1 MKLTA
6 EHEKRLRGWIGGR
19 GDDVFPLFHAL
30 ITSCVQIKPRG
41 ALRVAFNP
49 LFIASRWCSATFLS
63 CWCLHYDGNEFTQTL
78 WRCQTRRKTFFQQNS
93 IPCWK
98 WKLFNAFAFPWDD
111 FKDKKLLSLI
121 VLEKKQR
128 KKLIRNPRRRFHF
141 RWRWRGNISFFVE
154 HPTSCRVP
162 GIMEILLF
170 SISTLWSHFDVV
182 QEGWGWEKKH
192 VSRSEGGHLPNS
204 THKMEQRAEPN
215 HAQIKVE
222 VLCNVKER
230 KMKKNVAEPKKV
242 SPKINGWMKGK
253 IPMAFVWDYQNEY
266 KGDAYTEYQKGESPN
281 KASRECFPLS
291 LWWEI
296 MEKLNKVPSKASPF
310 GLRYL
315 RVYRLH

>member
-19 GDDVFPLFHAL
+19 SDDVFPLFHAL

-121 VLEKKQR
+121 VLEKKTEKEVDKKSSKKIPLQVTMTR
-128 KKLIRNPRRRFHF
+128 KHFFF
-141 RWRWRGNISFFVE
+141 RWTSNILPSTRDYGNSSFLHLNAVE
-154 HPTSCRVP
+154 SFWCCS
-162 GIMEILLF
+162 G
-170 SISTLWSHFDVV
+170 
-182 QEGWGWEKKH
+182 
-192 VSRSEGGHLPNS
+192 
-204 THKMEQRAEPN
+204 
-215 HAQIKVE
+215 
-222 VLCNVKER
+222 
-230 KMKKNVAEPKKV
+230 
-242 SPKINGWMKGK
+242 
-253 IPMAFVWDYQNEY
+253 
-266 KGDAYTEYQKGESPN
+266 
-281 KASRECFPLS
+281 
-291 LWWEI
+291 
-296 MEKLNKVPSKASPF
+296 
-310 GLRYL
+310 GLR
-315 RVYRLH
+315 VGEETC